1 VTGFRYDYEVL
12 LQNSTFCLVPR
23 GRRLGSFRFLEALQA
38 GCIPVLLANG
48 WVLPFDSVIDWN
60 LAVVW
65 ADERLLLQASGIHR
79 RPMPLLFYLTS
90 SIPQVPD
97 SIRSI
102 EVAKLVALRQW
113 TQIFWE
119 RYFSSIEK
127 IVHTTLEVS
136 FDGKQ
141 DLVQIDIV
149 VYFADRVRPGV
160 PRDGWRSEWV
170 DLELGARCSFLTAT
184 VLRHLVAVSVLCRSH
199 RLRSRP
205 KLHSSDLLASC
216 HY

>member
-65 ADERLLLQASGIHR
+65 ADERLLLQASGIHHH
-79 RPMPLLFYLTS
+79 MLFYLTS
-90 SIPQVPD
+90 FNPQVPD

-136 FDGKQ
+136 F
-141 DLVQIDIV
+141 VSTVEMYQINIAV
-149 VYFADRVRPGV
+149 CFADRVRPGV